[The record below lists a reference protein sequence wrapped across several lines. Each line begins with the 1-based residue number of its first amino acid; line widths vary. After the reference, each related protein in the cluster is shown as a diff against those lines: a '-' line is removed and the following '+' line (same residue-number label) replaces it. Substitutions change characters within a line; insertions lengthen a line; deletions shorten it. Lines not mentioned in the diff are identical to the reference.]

1 MRIKKFRAK
10 KEPFFIEIDPHSNYC
25 PINKDKVNCEWR
37 KYGKP
42 LEMDARMRVER
53 EGKVQRLTITGVKMS
68 DKQSV
73 SCVAVKNR
81 EEVASTSGKI
91 VVADGPTEIVRG
103 LRDMQVPEGGEAL
116 LAVTLNKESEEV
128 GWFVDWEM
136 ETLCFYV
143 FYFETVIRTYKTAR
157 ISVHFRHLLL
167 LSPNFYLSDVL
178 VI

>member
-1 MRIKKFRAK
+1 VRIKKFRAK

-25 PINKDKVNCEWR
+25 P
-37 KYGKP
+37 
-42 LEMDARMRVER
+42 

-128 GWFVDWEM
+128 G
-136 ETLCFYV
+136 
-143 FYFETVIRTYKTAR
+143 
-157 ISVHFRHLLL
+157 
-167 LSPNFYLSDVL
+167 
-178 VI
+178 